1 MLRTALLLIGFVV
14 FALPAT
20 AEEKGNVKPE
30 PAKSKVK
37 KLFDGKTLKGW
48 KINDQGF
55 YEDHGKVTVKAGE
68 ILLGKGDPA
77 TGIVLAGNP
86 PKMNYEV
93 RLEAKRVEG
102 GDFFCGLTFPVG
114 DAHQTLIIGGW
125 GGGVTGVTSI
135 DGMSAV
141 ENETTGYT
149 EFENNQWYKIR
160 LRVKP
165 KHVQVWLDDEEIIH
179 YNPEGRKLDIWIE
192 QDTTKPLGIGTWNTG
207 AALRNLELETLNEA
221 DTKKPTS

>member
-1 MLRTALLLIGFVV
+1 MLRTTLLLISLVFFVT
-14 FALPAT
+14 AAT
-20 AEEKGNVKPE
+20 AEENGDAKPE
-30 PAKSKVK
+30 PSKSTTK

-48 KINDQGF
+48 KLNDKGF
-55 YEDHGKVTVKAGE
+55 YEDHGKVSVKDGE

-77 TGIVLAGNP
+77 TGIVLDGNP

-125 GGGVTGVTSI
+125 GGGVTGITSI

-149 EFENNQWYKIR
+149 EFENNKWYKIR
-160 LRVKP
+160 VRVKP
-165 KHVQVWLDDEEIIH
+165 QHVQVWLDDEEIIH
-179 YNPEGRKLDIWIE
+179 YNPEGRKLAIWIE

-207 AALRNLELETLNEA
+207 AALRKLELETI
-221 DTKKPTS
+221 D

>member
-1 MLRTALLLIGFVV
+1 MLRPALLLVCFVCFSAV
-14 FALPAT
+14 AIAQEKE
-20 AEEKGNVKPE
+20 AEQPKETK
-30 PAKSKVK
+30 AKTQQ
-37 KLFDGKTLKGW
+37 LFDGKSLKGW
-48 KINDQGF
+48 KINDKGF
-55 YEDHGKVTVKAGE
+55 YEDHGKVTVKDGE

-77 TGIVLAGNP
+77 TGIVLDGNP

-102 GDFFCGLTFPVG
+102 SDFFCGLTFPVG

-149 EFENNQWYKIR
+149 EFENDKWYKIR

-165 KHVQVWLDDEEIIH
+165 KHVQVWLDGEEIIH
-179 YNPEGRKLDIWIE
+179 YNPEGRRLDIWIE

-207 AALRNLELETLNEA
+207 AALRKLELETL
-221 DTKKPTS
+221 